1 MDVIDLVAEA
11 QHKAMKDIQFKE
23 DMVFLKHMW
32 MTQVVERVKAGE
44 MNSDDTHSLYIF
56 ILKYGWHVDDWSS
69 G

>member
-1 MDVIDLVAEA
+1 MIDIVAEA

-32 MTQVVERVKAGE
+32 MSQVVERVKAGKF
-44 MNSDDTHSLYIF
+44 NDDDTFSLYIF
-56 ILKYGWHVDDWSS
+56 ILKYGWTVS